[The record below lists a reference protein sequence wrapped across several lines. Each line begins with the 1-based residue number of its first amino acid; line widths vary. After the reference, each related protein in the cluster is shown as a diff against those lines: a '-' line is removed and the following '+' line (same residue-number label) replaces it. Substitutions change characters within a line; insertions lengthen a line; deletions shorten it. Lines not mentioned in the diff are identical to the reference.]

1 VWSQKTLLTL
11 LFKAVEVPAIWV
23 AIIEIIERMAM
34 EVLEGKEVGVLVEIE
49 RKAVIVAVVV
59 EVVIQA

>member
-1 VWSQKTLLTL
+1 M
-11 LFKAVEVPAIWV
+11 PAIWV